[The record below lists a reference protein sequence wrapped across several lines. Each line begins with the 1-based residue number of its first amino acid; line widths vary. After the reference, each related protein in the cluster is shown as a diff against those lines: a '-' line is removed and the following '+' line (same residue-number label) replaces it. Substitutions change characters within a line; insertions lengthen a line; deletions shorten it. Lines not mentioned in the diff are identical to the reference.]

1 MNYSEKVELAE
12 AFKKR
17 TKKFA
22 IDIIKLSKSFPKS
35 TEGYILSKQLIRAAT
50 SIASNYRAV
59 CRARSDAEFYSKIC
73 IVVEE
78 ADESVF
84 WLEIITEAD
93 ILNSEQTKKLLAEAN
108 EILSVVA
115 SSKRTAGKTKST
127 IQQFNKSI
135 ISI

>member
-1 MNYSEKVELAE
+1 MEYAEKIELAE

-22 IDIIKLSKSFPKS
+22 IEIIKLSKIFPKS
-35 TEGYILSKQLIRAAT
+35 PEAFIVNKQLIRAAT
-50 SIASNYRAV
+50 SVASNYRAV

-78 ADESVF
+78 ADESAF
-84 WLEIITEAD
+84 WLELITEAD

-108 EILSVVA
+108 EILAVVS
-115 SSKRTAGKTKST
+115 SSKRTAGKYKSVN
-127 IQQFNKSI
+127 QQLNKSI
-135 ISI
+135 I

>member
-1 MNYSEKVELAE
+1 MEYAEKIELAE

-22 IDIIKLSKSFPKS
+22 IEIIKLSKSFPKS
-35 TEGYILSKQLIRAAT
+35 PEAYIVNRQLIRAAT
-50 SIASNYRAV
+50 SVASNYRAV

-84 WLEIITEAD
+84 WLEIIMEAD
-93 ILNSEQTKKLLAEAN
+93 ILKNEQTQKILAEAN

-115 SSKRTAGKTKST
+115 SSKRTAGKYKSLN
-127 IQQFNKSI
+127 QQINKSI
-135 ISI
+135 IPS